1 MSEKSYFKNEEVS
14 VSTTRFQVPGTT
26 YPVNS
31 ITSVTNFVIAPKR
44 GLSIGLGILGIIL
57 FLAGEILY
65 GVIFLG
71 VAILIW
77 IIQKTKFAVR
87 ISTAG
92 GQVDAIISTD
102 QAEIG
107 KIVTAL
113 NEAIIERG

>member
-26 YPVNS
+26 YPVNG

-44 GLSIGLGILGIIL
+44 GLPIVLGILGLAFL
-57 FLAGEILY
+57 FMENYVFGLS
-65 GVIFLG
+65 FLG

-77 IIQKTKFAVR
+77 FLQKTKYAVR

-107 KIVTAL
+107 KIVTEL